1 MKKPDVKT
9 LADRYAKIVEWSAE
23 DVCYIGRVP
32 ALGYG
37 GVHGKDRAKVFEEIC
52 RVAEEIVA
60 IHLADGRKLP
70 SPATKKYS
78 GKFLLRIPAGL
89 HEALAIE
96 AEKNGMSLNAL
107 AAEALRSGL
116 QPA

>member
-1 MKKPDVKT
+1 MKKSAIKT
-9 LADRYAKIVEWSAE
+9 LADRYAKIVEWSAG
-23 DVCYIGRVP
+23 DACYIGRVP

-52 RVAEEIVA
+52 LVAEEIVA
-60 IHLADGRKLP
+60 IHIADGRGLP
-70 SPATKKYS
+70 AAEPKKYS

-96 AEKNGMSLNAL
+96 AEKNGVGLNAV
-107 AAEALRSGL
+107 ATEALRAGL
-116 QPA
+116 QHA

>member
-1 MKKPDVKT
+1 MKKPDIKT
-9 LADRYAKIVEWSAE
+9 IADHYAKIVEWSAE
-23 DVCYIGRVP
+23 DKCYIGRVP

-37 GVHGKDRAKVFEEIC
+37 GVHGTDRAEVFEEIC
-52 RVAEEIVA
+52 RVAEEIVS

-70 SPATKKYS
+70 ASAPKKYS

-96 AEKNGMSLNAL
+96 ADKNGRSLNAV
-107 AAEALRSGL
+107 AVDALRAGL
-116 QPA
+116 QPG